1 MSNFDFL
8 GSFLGKKIDFKKDG
22 HDMSCKEAYSMPFG
36 TIVPKKSVYCVP
48 NEHYKVRTGTYVQ
61 TAPMREDN
69 FEEIF
74 LNQKAVYVPYDSIC
88 RDYLALTSSNRTTL
102 KDSAIPDALK
112 INFNIKEL
120 LSWCASM
127 YICNRFVLEICS
139 VFEDWSVSQIHVMD
153 SDSGD
158 IYYWH
163 DNGDETLI
171 DPNGNEIL
179 KLAYYIFPFEDSDY
193 VVDIESLVT
202 SLYDFRT
209 PSGSLWCFDC
219 LRILDAFESNYF
231 PLMEKLLQKFISSPA
246 TDYITWDTSDN
257 WFHLLPYGSTDCP
270 NVVIGLEKFIAYKFA
285 VVSLFKSTYRLPVVS
300 NLTVDVISDYVR
312 AHFGLNSN
320 YGSKVGNVMTYSPN
334 CNEITS
340 DDFLDILSTVN
351 AGLFSTGFFSLL
363 DSQDSSGYHC
373 WWLYYYLFSL
383 DCPLLDSDVFTTMQ
397 SSVVNGSIPTTT
409 TSNLTANPI
418 QELADLSALYKLRQD
433 LLRTGVRRDKQMSV
447 MFGVSDHDNSII
459 QPVIV
464 CDSSKSSINIQ
475 SLINQAAS
483 EVAPLGARG
492 ARGNGSCS
500 LDFELNTKDFGWL
513 FFIDYY
519 TCPVYY
525 ENFGIPR
532 EDVLA
537 PSSWFNPRNN
547 YLGLEGINRM
557 YCSQF
562 DFQYGHPLVSEL
574 KLVNDMSAIIGYSF
588 RDAYLKQAVNKVHG
602 FFTNVGMPIYDDG
615 VYKNLADAL
624 SNNQRS
630 NATFGGYLATILENQ
645 AVAFASHR
653 SLYFT
658 PYMLNGIF
666 VNMFDGVLYGSP
678 SADNFRCITN
688 YEIYK
693 VSPFPKMGLLKLD

>member
-69 FEEIF
+69 FEEIY

-88 RDYLALTSSNRTTL
+88 RDYLALTTSNRSTL
-102 KDSAIPDALK
+102 KDNAIADALK
-112 INFNIKEL
+112 VNFNLREL

-127 YICNRFVLEICS
+127 FISNRVVLEICS
-139 VFEDWSVSQIHVMD
+139 VVEDWRYGYIVRSSSPSHAD
-153 SDSGD
+153 FYNSSG
-158 IYYWH
+158 
-163 DNGDETLI
+163 
-171 DPNGNEIL
+171 
-179 KLAYYIFPFEDSDY
+179 
-193 VVDIESLVT
+193 SLVYST
-202 SLYDFRT
+202 TQGTNKILDSILSILPSQDEDYTVGIEDLVISLYDFRT
-209 PSGSLWCFDC
+209 SSGSLWCYDC

-231 PLMEKLLQKFISSPA
+231 PLMEKLFQNFIENPSENFVK
-246 TDYITWDTSDN
+246 WDPSDQF
-257 WFHLLPYGSTDCP
+257 FHLKPYGAMYCP
-270 NVVIGLEKFIAYKFA
+270 NITIGLEKFIAYKFA
-285 VVSLFKSTYRLPVVS
+285 VISLFKSTYRLPVIS
-300 NLTVDVISDYVR
+300 NLTVDVISEYYRSGFV
-312 AHFGLNSN
+312 GN
-320 YGSKVGNVMTYSPN
+320 YGVKSGNVLTYSPN
-334 CNEITS
+334 VQELNS
-340 DDFLDILSTVN
+340 DEFLSLVSEVN
-351 AGLFSTGFFSLL
+351 TGLFNTGFFSLL
-363 DSQDSSGYHC
+363 DFMDHNSYQC

-397 SSVVNGSIPTTT
+397 TSVVNGSIPTTT
-409 TSNLTANPI
+409 TADFNSNPI

-447 MFGVSDHDNSII
+447 MFGISDHDNSII

-557 YCSQF
+557 YLSQF
-562 DFQYGHPLVSEL
+562 EFTYGHPIVSEL
-574 KLVNDMSAIIGYSF
+574 KLVDDMSRIIGYSF
-588 RDAYLKQAVNKVHG
+588 RDVYLKQAVNKVHG
-602 FFTNVGMPIYDDG
+602 FFTNIGMPIYDEG
-615 VYKNLADAL
+615 IYKDLADAL
-624 SNNQRS
+624 TNNQRS
-630 NATFGGYLATILENQ
+630 NATFGGYLATVLESQ
-645 AVAFASHR
+645 AAGFISHR
-653 SLYFT
+653 SLYFH

-678 SADNFRCITN
+678 SSDNFRCITN
-688 YEIYK
+688 YEIHK